1 MTIQEIYTI
10 MAVSLFLMGIIAVGA
25 GVYILIAR
33 SVGSDI
39 KEITEQTTKLAQKGI
54 TDDIA
59 GLVGNASALID
70 ALNNLIRTTTG
81 IGIFLIMIGIMLLL
95 GAYYM
100 IRQIL

>member
-1 MTIQEIYTI
+1 MTVHEIFTT
-10 MAVSLFLMGIIAVGA
+10 MAVSLFLMGIISVGA
-25 GVYILIAR
+25 GVFILITKT
-33 SVGSDI
+33 VGDDI
-39 KEITEQTTKLAQKGI
+39 RQITQQTTKLAQKGI

-59 GLVGNASALID
+59 GLVGNASSLID

-81 IGIFLIMIGIMLLL
+81 IGIFLIMIGIVLLL

>member
-1 MTIQEIYTI
+1 MTVQEIFTT
-10 MAVSLFLMGIIAVGA
+10 MAVALFLMGIISVGA
-25 GVYILIAR
+25 GVFILITK
-33 SVGSDI
+33 SVGDDVRQ
-39 KEITEQTTKLAQKGI
+39 ITEQTTKLAQKGI

-70 ALNNLIRTTTG
+70 ALNDLIRTTTG
-81 IGIFLIMIGIMLLL
+81 IGIFLIIIGVGLLL

>member
-1 MTIQEIYTI
+1 MTIHEIYTI

-25 GVYILIAR
+25 GVFILISR
-33 SVGSDI
+33 SVGEDI
-39 KEITEQTTKLAQKGI
+39 REITQQTAKLAQKGI
-54 TDDIA
+54 TDEIA